1 VPDQV
6 IDLFAIPLAK
16 GLLVAHIDDGSPAQ
30 KAGLRAGTLN
40 VIVEGEP
47 WVLGGDIVLAVNGRD
62 IKTVE
67 QYAAMSKTL
76 EIGQT
81 VTLRVLRNGTYQDI
95 AATIEEH
102 PQPQAA
108 SSQSQVQESMG
119 FLRLMNQGGESH
131 EFGRLDIR
139 F

>member
-1 VPDQV
+1 M
-6 IDLFAIPLAK
+6 
-16 GLLVAHIDDGSPAQ
+16 
-30 KAGLRAGTLN
+30 
-40 VIVEGEP
+40 
-47 WVLGGDIVLAVNGRD
+47 LGGDIVQAVNGRD
-62 IKTVE
+62 IQTVE

-81 VTLRVLRNGTYQDI
+81 VTLRVLRNGAYQYI

-108 SSQSQVQESMG
+108 ASQSQVQENMG
-119 FLRLMNQGGESH
+119 FFRLMNQPGESH
-131 EFGRLDIR
+131 ESGRPGIR

>member
-1 VPDQV
+1 M
-6 IDLFAIPLAK
+6 
-16 GLLVAHIDDGSPAQ
+16 
-30 KAGLRAGTLN
+30 
-40 VIVEGEP
+40 
-47 WVLGGDIVLAVNGRD
+47 
-62 IKTVE
+62 E

-95 AATIEEH
+95 PATIEEH

-119 FLRLMNQGGESH
+119 FIRRMNQRGESH

>member
-1 VPDQV
+1 
-6 IDLFAIPLAK
+6 
-16 GLLVAHIDDGSPAQ
+16 
-30 KAGLRAGTLN
+30 

-62 IKTVE
+62 IQTVD

-81 VTLRVLRNGTYQDI
+81 VTLRILRNGAYQDI

-119 FLRLMNQGGESH
+119 FLRLMNQQGESH
-131 EFGRLDIR
+131 ESGRLGIR

>member
-1 VPDQV
+1 MG
-6 IDLFAIPLAK
+6 K
-16 GLLVAHIDDGSPAQ
+16 GLLVAHIEEGSPAQ

-47 WVLGGDIVLAVNGRD
+47 WVLGGDIVEAVNGRD
-62 IKTVE
+62 IQTVE
-67 QYAAMSKTL
+67 QYTAMSKTL

-81 VTLRVLRNGTYQDI
+81 VTLRVLRNGAYQYI

-108 SSQSQVQESMG
+108 SSQSHVQEGMG
-119 FLRLMNQGGESH
+119 FLRLMNQPGESH
-131 EFGRLDIR
+131 ESGSLGIR

>member
-1 VPDQV
+1 MG
-6 IDLFAIPLAK
+6 K

-30 KAGLRAGTLN
+30 KAGLRAGTLD
-40 VIVEGEP
+40 VVVEGEP
-47 WVLGGDIVLAVNGRD
+47 WVLGGDIVQAVDGRD
-62 IKTVE
+62 IQTVE

-81 VTLRVLRNGTYQDI
+81 VTLRVLRNGAYQYI
-95 AATIEEH
+95 EATIEEH

-108 SSQSQVQESMG
+108 SRQSEVQESMG
-119 FLRLMNQGGESH
+119 FLRSMNQRGESH
-131 EFGRLDIR
+131 ESGRRGIS